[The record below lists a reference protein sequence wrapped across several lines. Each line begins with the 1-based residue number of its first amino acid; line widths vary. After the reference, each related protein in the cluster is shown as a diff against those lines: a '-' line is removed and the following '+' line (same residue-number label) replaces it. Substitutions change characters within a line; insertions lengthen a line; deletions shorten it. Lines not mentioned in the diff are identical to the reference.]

1 MKARCVKLLKSFL
14 PQNVF
19 NIAVLNIIWAMVAAK
34 RYDYDDPL
42 IKELLMMVTDV
53 TASLAP
59 TPSLGFLGRHHH
71 FPQTATDEHLHATL
85 WGVHSI
91 VIFCKVFLTCFTG
104 RWDDTA
110 ATVHP
115 YW

>member
-1 MKARCVKLLKSFL
+1 MLELTNINAKLQLSYVKITF

-42 IKELLMMVTDV
+42 IKELMMMVTDV

-59 TPSLGFLGRHHH
+59 TPSLGFLGRHHNFPNINAVLQSRTHESWH
-71 FPQTATDEHLHATL
+71 FP
-85 WGVHSI
+85 GS
-91 VIFCKVFLTCFTG
+91 FTIAKG
-104 RWDDTA
+104 N
-110 ATVHP
+110 VG
-115 YW
+115 